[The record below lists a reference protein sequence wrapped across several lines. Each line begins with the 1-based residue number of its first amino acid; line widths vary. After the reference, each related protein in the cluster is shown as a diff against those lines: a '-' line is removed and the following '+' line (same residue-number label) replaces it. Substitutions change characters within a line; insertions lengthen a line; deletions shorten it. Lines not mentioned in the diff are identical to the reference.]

1 MKKVQKV
8 YNPQKDED
16 LEILNFVLENAQED
30 TYGFVVNA
38 QLGKMIFL
46 NDYFYTL
53 ELLKSYKY
61 R

>member
-46 NDYFYTL
+46 QQLQLRFPYPL
-53 ELLKSYKY
+53 PLQ

>member
-38 QLGKMIFL
+38 QLG
-46 NDYFYTL
+46 
-53 ELLKSYKY
+53 
-61 R
+61 

>member
-1 MKKVQKV
+1 MKKIQNV

>member
-1 MKKVQKV
+1 MKKIQKV

>member
-1 MKKVQKV
+1 MKKIQKV

-30 TYGFVVNA
+30 TYVFVVNA

-53 ELLKSYKY
+53 ELLKSCKY